1 MDQEGKRYVSF
12 NHQVFRAHLQSALL
26 QHHLSLRDAAKRSGV
41 SASTLS
47 RLVNGETPDMET
59 FATLVEWLQADTRA
73 FFDNEQNAIEDEPQA
88 WAMFYIALEALDMP
102 QGLIKIIVGM
112 VHLWKEK

>member
-1 MDQEGKRYVSF
+1 MSF
-12 NHQVFRAHLQSALL
+12 NHQVFRAHLQAALL
-26 QHHLSLRDAAKRSGV
+26 QNHLSLRDAAKHSGV

-59 FATLVEWLQADTRA
+59 FAALVSWLRADARA
-73 FFDNEQNAIEDEPQA
+73 FFDHEQNAIEDESQS
-88 WAMFYIALEALDMP
+88 WTMFYMALEALDMP

-112 VHLWKEK
+112 IHLWKENSH